1 MHVMSND
8 EGQSRTD
15 APHASGD
22 GADASRKQDPVKDER
37 DPKPEKGKDVKSL
50 LKKAKRRGIAQ
61 KGQQGV
67 IEFDYPRKKE

>member
-1 MHVMSND
+1 MSND
-8 EGQSRTD
+8 KGQSRPD

-22 GADASRKQDPVKDER
+22 DADASRKQAPGEDER
-37 DPKPEKGKDVKSL
+37 DPKKGRDVKNL

>member
-1 MHVMSND
+1 MSND
-8 EGQSRTD
+8 ESQSRTD
-15 APHASGD
+15 APHASEDKAGEAGD
-22 GADASRKQDPVKDER
+22 RDRKEDER
-37 DPKPEKGKDVKSL
+37 DPKPEKDKDVKSL

>member
-1 MHVMSND
+1 MSND
-8 EGQSRTD
+8 KTQSRTD
-15 APHASGD
+15 APHASED
-22 GADASRKQDPVKDER
+22 KASEAVNRDRKEDER
-37 DPKPEKGKDVKSL
+37 DPQPEQGKDVKDL